1 MVTPLKKLL
10 VAVASTSL
18 LHVVFHRSSYASSCV
33 VSSSMM
39 ILWFSTSTVFR
50 TGLDVPSGFSS
61 PASPRFSAADGHVV
75 ACNMPAVSFLCPQ
88 FHLSFSF
95 L

>member
-61 PASPRFSAADGHVV
+61 DGHVV
-75 ACNMPAVSFLCPQ
+75 ACNMPAVSFLYSQ